1 MTWLRRPAPEPLGT
15 HWAQIVHPSTAIP
28 EMHYF
33 VNLSVYPVQYLHD
46 IAQIVYLLSIIPAVS
61 TTKHFFAILRLSIVI
76 LALSRTRPTVLLT
89 AL

>member
-1 MTWLRRPAPEPLGT
+1 MTWLRRPAPESLGT

-46 IAQIVYLLSIIPAVS
+46 IARILLSIIPAVFS
-61 TTKHFFAILRLSIVI
+61 TKHFFAILRLSIVI